1 MIAPQAH
8 AFSWKRAAL
17 IAAGLAVP
25 AVLLAGCVGPL
36 RPHPVGNPDV
46 PQPRKAVDLTR
57 YLGHWYEI
65 ARYEQFFEKDCEAA
79 TADYTL
85 RPDGKIGIVNGC
97 RKPNGKWQDA
107 KARAYVLPD
116 TGNAKLKVSFFGP
129 FFIGNYWV
137 MDHADDYSWSI
148 VGDPSGRYLWLL
160 DRRPNPPQAEVA
172 ALIARAAALGYD
184 TAMLRMTRQP

>member
-1 MIAPQAH
+1 MPATPRNALT
-8 AFSWKRAAL
+8 WKRAAL
-17 IAAGLAVP
+17 LAAGLAVP

-46 PQPRKAVDLTR
+46 PQPRKAVDLAR

-85 RPDGKIGIVNGC
+85 LPNGRVGIVNAC
-97 RKPNGKWQDA
+97 RMPNGKRRAA
-107 KARAYVLPD
+107 KARAYVLPHS
-116 TGNAKLKVSFFGP
+116 GNAKLMVSFFGP

-137 MDHADDYSWSI
+137 MDHADDYSWTI

-160 DRRPNPPQAEVA
+160 DRRPNPPEAEVA
-172 ALIARAAALGYD
+172 ALIARAASLGYD
-184 TAMLRMTRQP
+184 TSMLRMTKQP